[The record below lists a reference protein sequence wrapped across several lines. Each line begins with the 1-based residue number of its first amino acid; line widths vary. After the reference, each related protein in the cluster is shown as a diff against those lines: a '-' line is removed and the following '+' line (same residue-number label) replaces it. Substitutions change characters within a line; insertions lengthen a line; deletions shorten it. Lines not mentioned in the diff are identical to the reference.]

1 MNIQREFSVLGYEVV
16 HDQADVIVVGAGG
29 AAMRAAVS
37 AAEQGAR
44 VIVVAKQPVGK
55 GGSTVHGASEIMSM
69 GAAGFGDA
77 KDGPDVH
84 FRDTMDAA
92 TGFIDPLLVRALA
105 EDAPERTRDL
115 IRYGVPFDR
124 NPDDSYKLIQSDFG
138 SYARALGVSG
148 KTGAAVVRALTEQA
162 RRLGV
167 RILAP
172 LMIEDLIRDD
182 DGRVAGIVALDVNS
196 KKFHVIAANA
206 VVLGTGGIHGLFSQQ
221 VSTADVVG
229 DGQAI
234 CYRHGA
240 ELVNLEFHQ
249 FGPALV
255 KPYVQLFSKSC
266 FMLHPRMLNNKG
278 ETFLDN
284 YLPAGLSVEEVY
296 DEKVFPFT
304 VTNASKYVDIAISR
318 EIAAGRGTENGCVY
332 FSFDHVDEA
341 TLARVVPNTAG
352 WMRDNGVDM
361 RTGTLEVGIAF
372 QCLNGGVRMVDNN
385 AQSSIPGLF
394 VVGEIAGGV
403 RGPDRPGGNSL
414 AEGQVFGHRAGVA
427 AAGIRSN
434 PQRSV
439 AASLQNTLDELAE
452 LATPNGALD
461 VLAEADALRQSMQQ
475 HCLVEKTEQ
484 GLAGVLAQ
492 AVALTAALKQG
503 GGATAASITDVL
515 TLKNMA
521 QTAQLVAQACLN
533 RRESRSGHYRIDY
546 PQLNDALYRTSFVVK
561 RGATAPELV
570 AHPYPASVGVAVKET
585 V

>member
-1 MNIQREFSVLGYEVV
+1 MNIERGFSALGYEIV
-16 HDQADVIVVGAGG
+16 HDRADVIVVGAGG

-37 AAEQGAR
+37 AAEQGAS

-92 TGFIDPLLVRALA
+92 TGFIDPVLVRALA

-124 NPDDSYKLIQSDFG
+124 NADNSYKLIQSDFG

-162 RRLGV
+162 KGLGV

-172 LMIEDLIRDD
+172 LMIHDLIRDD
-182 DGRVAGIVALDVNS
+182 DGRVAGIVALDVDS
-196 KKFHVIAANA
+196 KKFHAIAANA

-266 FMLHPRMLNNKG
+266 FVLHPRMLNNKG
-278 ETFLDN
+278 ESFLEN

-318 EIAAGRGTENGCVY
+318 EIAAGRGSENGCVY

-427 AAGIRSN
+427 AARIQPN
-434 PQRSV
+434 PQPAV
-439 AASLQNTLDELAE
+439 AASLQNTLDELAA
-452 LATPNGALD
+452 LAKPNPALD
-461 VLAEADALRQSMQQ
+461 VLGEADALRQSMQQ

-492 AVALTAALKQG
+492 AGALTAALKQG
-503 GGATAASITDVL
+503 GSATAANITEVL

-521 QTAQLVAQACLN
+521 QTAELVAQACLN
-533 RRESRSGHYRIDY
+533 RRESRSGHYRVDY
-546 PQLNDALYRTSFVVK
+546 PDRDDAQYRTSFVVK
-561 RGATAPELV
+561 RGAAAPELV
-570 AHPYPASVGVAVKET
+570 PHPYPASISIAEKET